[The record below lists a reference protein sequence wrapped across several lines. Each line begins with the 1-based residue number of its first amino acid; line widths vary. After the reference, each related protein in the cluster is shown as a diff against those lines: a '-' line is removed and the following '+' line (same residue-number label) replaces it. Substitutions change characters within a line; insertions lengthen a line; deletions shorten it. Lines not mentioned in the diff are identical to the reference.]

1 MDNTFLKQKIDGM
14 TLEQKIGLTMTV
26 VVEGTTYSPAFEG
39 YVMDYHCG
47 GIRVVPAEKY
57 QQKLI
62 VSKKHRDAGNDPLE
76 RLYIT
81 NQDGES
87 PSVTLSQYAEIV
99 KTYLGKALDT
109 SGIPLRVQFDQE
121 GGFSRDLTFG
131 GAHIFPKPMGI
142 TAGGDP
148 KMAYEAAHA
157 LGRMAR
163 ACGLNMIHSP
173 VLDVNVD
180 PNNPE
185 IYTRSFSDRADVV
198 AEYGLE
204 QARGFKDAGIIA
216 TGKHF
221 PGRGDSAKDAHHDIP
236 VIDIDYDT
244 LWNRELLPYRTLIAQ
259 DALPAI
265 MTAHTIY
272 PAVDTEDVATLSEK
286 MLKGVLRDK
295 LNFKGVITTDA
306 IGMGGILLKYDIV
319 TACLKTLQAGAD
331 MFLLRMVNAADP
343 IGPIIPKVIDRIKQA
358 IENHELTE
366 RELDEKVYR
375 ILESYE
381 HAGLFKNGGMPDEP
395 VDAVLNDPHIIK
407 ICRDINEKS
416 VCVLRDEDR
425 LLPLSNNTRALVIEQ
440 RYPRMYCP
448 HDGSWYSGILYDKLR
463 RYSNE
468 LSYIETGTI
477 ATAEEEQTVLEHCD
491 KFDLIIMSNWFY
503 RSNIKSNCGLVK
515 TLIARGRKVLILAN
529 TPYENQCIP
538 KVARNVIVQFGVTPL
553 SIEAAADIIFGT
565 KAAQGQ
571 WPLERPKKIQPPAD
585 FPGGH
590 SSDTASVP
598 ETAGSLLEVTKNLS
612 PEEEDITVLSRSRK

>member
-1 MDNTFLKQKIDGM
+1 MNNTFLKQKIDGM
-14 TLEQKIGLTMTV
+14 TLEQKIGLTITV

-47 GIRVVPAEKY
+47 GIRVVPADKY
-57 QQKLI
+57 QQKLVI
-62 VSKKHRDAGNDPLE
+62 SKKHRDAGDDHLE

-185 IYTRSFSDRADVV
+185 IYTRSFSDRAEVV

-259 DALPAI
+259 DALPAV

-272 PAVDTEDVATLSEK
+272 PAVDTEEVATLSEK
-286 MLKGVLRDK
+286 MLKGILRDK

-343 IGPIIPKVIDRIKQA
+343 IGPVIPKVIHRIKQA

-416 VCVLRDEDR
+416 VCVLRDEDN
-425 LLPLSNNTRALVIEQ
+425 LLPLANNTRALVIEQ

-477 ATAEEEQTVLEHCD
+477 ATAEEEETVLEHCD
-491 KFDLIIMSNWFY
+491 TFDLIIMSNWFY
-503 RSNIKSNCGLVK
+503 RSNIQSNCGLVK
-515 TLIARGRKVLILAN
+515 KLIARGRTVLILAN

-553 SIEAAADIIFGT
+553 SIEMAADIIFGK

-571 WPLERPKKIQPPAD
+571 WPLERQKKIQPPAD
-585 FPGGH
+585 LPGEH
-590 SSDTASVP
+590 SSETASGP
-598 ETAGSLLEVTKNLS
+598 ETDASLLEVTNIFR
-612 PEEEDITVLSRSRK
+612 PEEEDAPAMSRSRK

>member
-1 MDNTFLKQKIDGM
+1 MENTFLKQKIDGM
-14 TLEQKIGLTMTV
+14 TLEQKIGLTISV

-62 VSKKHRDAGNDPLE
+62 VSKKHRDAGNEHLE

-87 PSVTLSQYAEIV
+87 PSVTLPQYAETV
-99 KTYLGKALDT
+99 KTYLGKAMDK

-131 GAHIFPKPMGI
+131 SAHVFPKPMGI

-157 LGRMAR
+157 TGRMAR

-173 VLDVNVD
+173 ILDINVN

-185 IYTRSFSDRADVV
+185 IYTRAFSDRAEVV
-198 AEYGLE
+198 AEYALE

-221 PGRGDSAKDAHHDIP
+221 PGRGDSTEDAHDDIP

-244 LWNRELLPYRTLIAQ
+244 LWNRELLPYRTLIEN
-259 DALPAI
+259 DVLPAI

-272 PAVDTEDVATLSEK
+272 PAVDNEEVATLSEK

-295 LNFKGVITTDA
+295 LNFQGVITTDA

-319 TACLKTLQAGAD
+319 TACLKTLLAGAD
-331 MFLLRMVNAADP
+331 MFLLRMVNTADP
-343 IGPIIPKVIDRIKQA
+343 IGPVIPKVINRIKKA
-358 IENHELTE
+358 IEENELTE

-375 ILESYE
+375 ILESYDN
-381 HAGLFKNGGMPDEP
+381 AGLFENGGMPEEP
-395 VDAVLNDPHIIK
+395 VENVLKDKHIIEV
-407 ICRDINEKS
+407 CRDINEKS
-416 VCVLRDEDR
+416 ICVLRDEDN
-425 LLPLSNNTRALVIEQ
+425 LLPLAKDTRALVIEQ

-448 HDGSWYSGILYDKLR
+448 HDGSWYSGILYDKLS

-468 LSYIETGTI
+468 LSYIETNSI
-477 ATAEEEQTVLEHCD
+477 ATSDEEKTVLEHCD

-515 TLIARGRKVLILAN
+515 KLIARGKTVLILAN

-538 KVARNVIVQFGVTPL
+538 KIARNVIVQFGVTPL
-553 SIEAAADIIFGT
+553 SIEAAADIIFG
-565 KAAQGQ
+565 KKEARGQ
-571 WPLERPKKIQPPAD
+571 WPLKQQEFQQLKM
-585 FPGGH
+585 F
-590 SSDTASVP
+590 TASPLKVMD
-598 ETAGSLLEVTKNLS
+598 SFI
-612 PEEEDITVLSRSRK
+612 PEEKNTSTMLNSKK